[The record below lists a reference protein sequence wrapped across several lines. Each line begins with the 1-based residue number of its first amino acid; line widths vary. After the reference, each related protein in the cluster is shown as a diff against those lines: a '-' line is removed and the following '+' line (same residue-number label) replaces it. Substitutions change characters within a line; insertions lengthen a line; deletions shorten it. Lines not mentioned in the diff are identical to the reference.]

1 MREIN
6 IHGNIKQV
14 LEVTIAEPPG
24 NLGGRKSEWICII
37 CFKPAKYYITYEK
50 GSTYVCEKHKPRKK
64 RNYTLWCPWCKRRYK
79 KDDQIIN
86 RTLDGKVVRLCPL
99 CRLVRSFQAIMN
111 GVDEPI
117 IDEQIDVEDL
127 LVDEVV

>member
-14 LEVTIAEPPG
+14 LEVTIPDRPWNLPG
-24 NLGGRKSEWICII
+24 FRTEWACVICS
-37 CFKPAKYYITYEK
+37 KPAKYRVTYVG

-64 RNYTLWCPWCKRRYK
+64 RNYTLWCPWCERRYK
-79 KDDQIIN
+79 KEEQIIN
-86 RTLDGKVVRLCPL
+86 RTLDGKKVRLCPF
-99 CRLVRSFQAIMN
+99 CRLLRTQLVIPE